1 MASFELTVAGRYLRA
16 RRGEKVIPVI
26 TVIAVA
32 GVAAG
37 VMALIISLAV
47 NNGFRDTLQRNLLGA
62 TAHVNILEKEP
73 GEGITD
79 WRTLAPRLRRLP
91 HVTGV
96 SAVLYDQVFL
106 SGPKSSKGAILKGI
120 DLRSELATSDM
131 LRKLK
136 TGSLERLT
144 DDDNGLPGLILGARL
159 AQDSGAVLNGV
170 VTVISP
176 QGRLTPFGPEPKSQ
190 RFRVVGIFES
200 GFYEIDQGWS
210 YAPMGAVQ
218 KLLGV
223 GDVVNSIE
231 MRVDDL
237 YLAPEVGAAAA
248 KIAGPR
254 YVATNWQEL
263 NKELLHALK
272 MERVVTAITIGL
284 IELVGALNIL
294 ITLTMIVL
302 TKYRDIAVLMAMG
315 ARRAQIRR
323 IFVLQGAL
331 IGATGTL
338 IGLVSGYAFCY
349 FADTYRWI
357 PLDESIY
364 ALSFVPFEP
373 GRWDGLWVALA
384 AMAVSLAATIYPA
397 RNATRVTPVEVLRY
411 E

>member
-1 MASFELTVAGRYLRA
+1 MASFELMVAGRYLRA
-16 RRGEKVIPVI
+16 RRREKVIPVI
-26 TVIAVA
+26 TVISVA

-37 VMALIISLAV
+37 VMALIIALAV

-73 GEGITD
+73 GAGITS
-79 WRTLAPRLRRLP
+79 WRRMAPRLRTLP

-96 SAVLYDQVFL
+96 SPVLYDQVFL

-120 DLRSELATSDM
+120 DMRSELATSDM

-136 TGSLERLT
+136 VGSLDRLT

-159 AQDSGAVLNGV
+159 AKDSGAVLNGV
-170 VTVISP
+170 VTVTSP

-200 GFYEIDQGWS
+200 GFYEIDQVWS
-210 YAPMGAVQ
+210 YAPMVSVQ

-237 YLAPEVGAAAA
+237 YLAPEVGAAAE
-248 KIAGPR
+248 KIAGNR
-254 YVATNWQEL
+254 YAATNWQEL

-302 TKYRDIAVLMAMG
+302 TKYKDIAVLIAMG
-315 ARRAQIRR
+315 ARRTQIRR

-384 AMAVSLAATIYPA
+384 AMTVSLAATIYPA
-397 RNATRVTPVEVLRY
+397 RNATRVMPVEVLRY